1 MLAGLNRE
9 ALPAVTSRF
18 PKVLTLDISGRK
30 FKISRDILEAESGL
44 FARQLSDRFT
54 WEPEADG
61 SYFMD
66 ANPDMFEH
74 LVQFKRRP
82 ESYPVFYGEA
92 KGFDYDLYRQLQVE
106 AEYFQVNMLAT

>member
-1 MLAGLNRE
+1 
-9 ALPAVTSRF
+9 
-18 PKVLTLDISGRK
+18 
-30 FKISRDILEAESGL
+30 
-44 FARQLSDRFT
+44 
-54 WEPEADG
+54 
-61 SYFMD
+61 MD